1 MRKKSDL
8 RQNLSNCFNRNNF
21 GKFVPAGIVL
31 SVLACASNG
40 AFAADVT
47 DLGVVGA
54 TDTGNVAVNQ
64 NSPTY
69 QAPTQGSLDAAQPQ
83 SIINQ
88 HYIQENASAGSNYTD
103 IVNIAPGMFSVD
115 PNGPGMMETQSL
127 TMRGFQDGQYNVT
140 FDGIP
145 WGDSND
151 FTHHSTSYFMSQ
163 DIGNIVIDR
172 GPGDAS
178 NIGDATFGGTIAVNS
193 KDPMT
198 AAAFTPYATAGS
210 FNTVLAGAEFD
221 TGAMKNYGD
230 ASAFIDYKNFSSDG
244 YLTNSNIRRNNLFVK
259 FIKPVSEN
267 TALTFVTMQN
277 QVHQNV
283 PLGATL
289 ANIAKYGQNYGL
301 SSNPNS
307 QDYYGYNY
315 DDITGDFE
323 YVGLNSVQGNL
334 KIDNKIYTYAYY
346 HNGFNGNDPGGAGAN
361 GTSYGAGN
369 VPGQKMDMNYR
380 SYGDLLR
387 LTNTLEHGNL
397 EYGAWVDHQTN
408 NRMNMNVDY
417 SLGGALN
424 PAGGGVNGVNQ
435 SMLDTL
441 TTIQPYMQYEWKATD
456 SLTVTPGLKYSS
468 FTRTIDATVNA
479 GTNQPYS
486 ASQTWA
492 KALPA
497 VSAHYKIRSNWTTY
511 AQFAEGFLAPNLNNF
526 YQPNVV
532 PATLS
537 PQSTKNYQL
546 GTTWTG
552 SRLTVSG
559 DIYKIDFNNQI
570 TAAPCGINTCFNNAG
585 GVKYNGIEG
594 ESTYVVGEGFSLYGN
609 YAINNYS
616 MSTAGNVLLNVP
628 KNTAAAGLIYNRGPV
643 YASLIAKEV
652 GHRYSG
658 QDAQGNPIPF
668 SSFTITNFNYSYAL
682 DSVGS
687 WGKNAK
693 VGFQVNNVFDKNGIF
708 ASFAN
713 DAGGNPMFYVNP
725 VRNYALSLSV
735 SM

>member
-1 MRKKSDL
+1 MRTRVDSRKGPS
-8 RQNLSNCFNRNNF
+8 RNSIRSSF
-21 GKFVPAGIVL
+21 GRLVPAGFMASL
-31 SVLACASNG
+31 LACAVHS

-54 TDTGNVAVNQ
+54 TDTGTAVDQ
-64 NSPTY
+64 TSPTY

-103 IVNIAPGMFSVD
+103 IVNIAPSVFSVD
-115 PNGPGMMETQSL
+115 PNGPGMMETQSM

-193 KDPMT
+193 KDLM
-198 AAAFTPYATAGS
+198 AAPTFTPYATVGS

-221 TGAMKNYGD
+221 TGVMKNYGD
-230 ASAFIDYKNFSSDG
+230 ASAMIDYKNFSSDG
-244 YLTNSNIRRNNLFVK
+244 YLTNSNIRRSNLFIK
-259 FIKPVSEN
+259 YIKPMSDN
-267 TALTFVTMQN
+267 TSVTFVTMQN

-289 ANIAKYGQNYGL
+289 ATIAKYGQNYGL
-301 SSNPNS
+301 SANPNS

-334 KIDNKIYTYAYY
+334 KIDNKLYTYAYY
-346 HNGFNGNDPGGAGAN
+346 HNGYNGSDPGGALPN
-361 GTSYGAGN
+361 GTTYGAGN

-387 LTNTLEHGNL
+387 MTNTLQHGDL

-417 SLGGALN
+417 TLGGAIN

-435 SMLDTL
+435 TMLDTL
-441 TTIQPYMQYEWKATD
+441 TTFQPYLQYAWKATD
-456 SLTVTPGLKYSS
+456 KLTVTPGLKYSS
-468 FTRTIDATVNA
+468 FTRTIDAAVNP
-479 GTNQPYS
+479 GTSQSYN

-497 VSAHYKIRSNWTTY
+497 LSAHYKIRQNWTGY

-526 YQPNVV
+526 YQPNVL
-532 PATLS
+532 PGTLS

-559 DIYKIDFNNQI
+559 DIYRIDFNNQI

-585 GVKYNGIEG
+585 GVKYSGVEG
-594 ESTYVVGEGFSLYGN
+594 ESTYFVGAGFSLYGN
-609 YAINNYS
+609 YALNNYS
-616 MSTAGNVLLNVP
+616 TSDGSMLLNVP
-628 KNTAAAGLIYNRGPV
+628 RNTATAGVIYNRGPA

-652 GHRYSG
+652 GARYSG
-658 QDAQGNPIPF
+658 NDALGNPIPF
-668 SSFTITNFNYSYAL
+668 SSFTIANFNCSYAL
-682 DSVGS
+682 DGVGN
-687 WGKNAK
+687 WGKAAK
-693 VGFQVNNVFDKNGIF
+693 IGFQVNNVFNRNGVF

-713 DAGGNPMFYVNP
+713 DANGNPMYYVNP
-725 VRNYALSLSV
+725 ERNYALSLSV